1 MQLQKH
7 IDVLK
12 YKGKVVL
19 ANRYNGT
26 WLRISDE
33 VFELIQEFFEAD
45 ADWPDEVLEF
55 SNVKDK
61 EYFDEV
67 ISEMKKCYMVRDDKT
82 FLDQKMMKSVIVETT
97 NRCNLHCSHCCVAA
111 GDDFSGELDTE
122 SMKDILDKCI
132 KWDPG
137 FIALSG
143 GEPLFRKDF
152 FEILFYLRKKFHGKI
167 GLCTNGL
174 LITDQIV
181 GVICINV
188 DQIDICFDGVDEE
201 TCSIYRGK
209 GVFSEVIRVIKRLQ
223 SNGFY
228 NISLSMVFSDINE
241 HLEGRFTELNKKL
254 GTKPIYR
261 MLAEQGRAKEN
272 KEKLASEKYEES
284 YVPESFINEKG
295 KCNEVN
301 ASECAAGKYSIM
313 IRHNGDVY
321 PCPSFTEHEEFCMGN
336 VLNTGSIQQLVDN
349 KGVKKALFEANRA
362 NGEMCKDC
370 PVNIFCFSCPGD
382 PYRFSSEEKF
392 AEYCKVS
399 RPLLMKRVW
408 GV

>member
-1 MQLQKH
+1 MQLQKYV
-7 IDVLK
+7 DVLK
-12 YKGKVVL
+12 YGGKVVL
-19 ANRYNGT
+19 ANRHNGS

-33 VFELIQEFFEAD
+33 VFELVQEFLRAD
-45 ADWPDEVLEF
+45 VDCPDEVLEF
-55 SNVKDK
+55 STMEDK
-61 EYFDEV
+61 QYFDGV
-67 ISEMKKCYMVRDDKT
+67 ISEMKKCFMLKDGKT
-82 FLDQKMMKSVIVETT
+82 FLDQKMMKSIIIETT

-132 KWDPG
+132 NWEPG

-152 FEILFYLRKKFHGKI
+152 FDILFYLRKTYQGKI

-174 LITDQIV
+174 LITDHNIEA
-181 GVICINV
+181 ICKNV
-188 DQIDICFDGVDEE
+188 DQIDISIDGVDEE

-209 GVFSEVIRVIKRLQ
+209 GVFEKVIKTIKRLQ

-228 NISLSMVFSDINE
+228 NISLSMVFSDTNE
-241 HLEGRFTELNKKL
+241 HLEECFTELNTKL
-254 GTKPIYR
+254 GTKPVYR

-272 KEKLASEKYEES
+272 KERLASKQYEES
-284 YVPESFINEKG
+284 YVPSSFINEQG
-295 KCNEVN
+295 NCNEIN

-321 PCPSFTEHEEFCMGN
+321 PCPSFTDHEEFCMGN
-336 VLNTGSIQQLVDN
+336 ILNAESIQMLIGN
-349 KGVKKALFEANRA
+349 KNVRSALFEANRA
-362 NGEMCKDC
+362 NGEHCKNC